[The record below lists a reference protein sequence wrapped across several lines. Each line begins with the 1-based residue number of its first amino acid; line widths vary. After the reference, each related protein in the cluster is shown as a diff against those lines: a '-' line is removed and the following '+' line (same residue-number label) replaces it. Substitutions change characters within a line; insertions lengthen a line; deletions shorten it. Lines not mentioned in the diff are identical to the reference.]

1 MSGTAG
7 KVDVMKLWPLEGGA
21 CPVSLCLPSSLRWS
35 DARCASSALGFGLAH
50 GTCSGQR
57 QIGGSENAEA
67 SFMRDHLFSCM
78 LTFSGMGPPYC
89 PSVSGR

>member
-1 MSGTAG
+1 MAPGRGSG
-7 KVDVMKLWPLEGGA
+7 P
-21 CPVSLCLPSSLRWS
+21 CLALPAIILALVW
-35 DARCASSALGFGLAH
+35 CASSALGFGLAH

-67 SFMRDHLFSCM
+67 SFMRDHVFSCM
-78 LTFSGMGPPYC
+78 LTFSEMGPPYC